1 MTELRYTPFQRFV
14 PILSG
19 LLFPAAILV
28 IYALAASNGAGFPAP
43 HALAVQLASYVAL
56 LAWPATLRF
65 RTRLRYGDAGIIWR
79 SGLGPTVRIPRSRI
93 LAWEFVRLHRSDS
106 LWFVHYRTPLG
117 RHRTIHI
124 PHSLLSNYDFPTWLG
139 SNFRD
144 LRAIFPR
151 RPLRFY
157 WFTLS

>member
-1 MTELRYTPFQRFV
+1 MTELRYPPARRFLPV
-14 PILSG
+14 LAALS
-19 LLFPAAILV
+19 FPAAILV
-28 IYALAASNGAGFPAP
+28 IYALAASNGGCFPAP
-43 HALAVQLASYVAL
+43 RALAVQLVSYVAL
-56 LAWPATLRF
+56 MVWPATLRF
-65 RTRLRYGDAGIIWR
+65 RTRLRYGDAGIVWR

-93 LAWEFVRLHRSDS
+93 ITWEFVLLHRSDS
-106 LWFVHYRTPLG
+106 LWLVHYRTPRG

-124 PHSLLSNYDFPTWLG
+124 PHSLLGNYDFPTWLG

>member
-14 PILSG
+14 PILSA
-19 LLFPAAILV
+19 LFFPAAILV
-28 IYALAASNGAGFPAP
+28 IYALGTSNGGSFPST
-43 HALAVQLASYVAL
+43 LASALLFTAYAVL

-65 RTRLRYGDAGIIWR
+65 RTRLRYGNAGIVWR

-93 LAWEFVRLHRSDS
+93 LAWEFVLLHRSDS
-106 LWFVHYRTPLG
+106 QWLVHYRTPRG

-124 PHSLLSNYDFPTWLG
+124 PHSLFNNLDFAIWLA
-139 SNFRD
+139 SNFHD

-151 RPLRFY
+151 RPLRFH